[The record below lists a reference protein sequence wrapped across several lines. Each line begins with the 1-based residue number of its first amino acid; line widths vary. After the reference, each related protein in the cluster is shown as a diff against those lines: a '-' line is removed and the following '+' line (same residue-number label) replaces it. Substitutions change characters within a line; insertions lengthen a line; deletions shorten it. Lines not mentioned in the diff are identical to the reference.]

1 MDPLRV
7 NGLPVTLTNHSI
19 VGNMFLDP
27 VQHFFHIEDDRSVEK
42 GTIVTKSC
50 NLKWYAAVGFTSAN
64 EIIPVY

>member
-7 NGLPVTLTNHSI
+7 NGLPVTLTSHSI

-50 NLKWYAAVGFTSAN
+50 NLKVVCGSW
-64 EIIPVY
+64 VYKCK